1 MADSTINRRNA
12 LKAAAGGMTLG
23 GLYHT
28 QASAQEGEATMAP
41 TDDNP
46 FAPGWRRFMIG
57 DIKVTQI
64 LDGIG
69 TGEGPHPTFGEDQSA
84 EDVAALMV
92 ENLLPENQFVNFF
105 QPTILEIGSE
115 IILVD
120 TGFGAGGRANGMGLL
135 AQRMQAAGYAPQ
147 DVTLVVLTHFHGDH
161 INGLVEDDS
170 PVFSNADLVVGRI
183 EYDFWTSEETR
194 SGPAAGNAEAVT
206 AQVVPLEDGM
216 RQIEDGDEVV
226 PGMTARAAF
235 GHTPGMLIFELESNG
250 ERLFLTADVLSQ
262 YVVSLQR
269 PDWQVRFDMDKTAA
283 VETRRR
289 VLAMLA
295 QEGVPFTGYHLPFP
309 ALGYVQAEGEAYRF
323 VPETYRLLV

>member
-1 MADSTINRRNA
+1 
-12 LKAAAGGMTLG
+12 
-23 GLYHT
+23 
-28 QASAQEGEATMAP
+28 
-41 TDDNP
+41 
-46 FAPGWRRFMIG
+46 
-57 DIKVTQI
+57 
-64 LDGIG
+64 
-69 TGEGPHPTFGEDQSA
+69 
-84 EDVAALMV
+84 MV